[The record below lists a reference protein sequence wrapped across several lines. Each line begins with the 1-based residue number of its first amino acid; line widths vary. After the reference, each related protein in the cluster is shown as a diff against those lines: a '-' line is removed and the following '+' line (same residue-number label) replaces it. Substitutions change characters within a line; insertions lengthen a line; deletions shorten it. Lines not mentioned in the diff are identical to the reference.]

1 MKQLLI
7 ALTLLTALT
16 LPVLGQDNQEFDLP
30 MTVQTALKNH
40 PSLRG
45 MEAQVEAAQARLK
58 QAAAGYAP
66 KVNATLSYTLL
77 QKDPSFT
84 VMPFGTLV
92 FGEKDNKQVSLTLQ
106 FPLSTGGKLEGMTRQ
121 ARAGV
126 EALESALDRQRQ
138 TVATEATIAYLNV
151 LKARGF
157 VKVAEDQLKALESQ
171 RNSIAKMLER
181 GVATRIDL
189 LRAETAVSAAQEM
202 LTKAKNG
209 EAVAT
214 AALANAMGLQQRIGL
229 KVQGSVEAASPFPP
243 HPATLEE
250 AIAEAL
256 RARPE
261 LRQVGANRQAAEAGV
276 QVARSGQKPSVGLF
290 AQYDAER
297 PTFMPR
303 TGKWS
308 AGVALTM
315 NLSDGGTTKAEVAQ
329 ARAHI
334 AQVDAALEE
343 LRNGIVLQVTA
354 AFLNVQS
361 AKERLATTEKAVAT
375 AEEGVRLTQLG
386 YQNGVNTITDFLAA
400 QAELTK
406 AQNDRVTAL
415 FDLRAAEAEL
425 QYAMGRQPYEAGI
438 RGSQKGS

>member
-7 ALTLLTALT
+7 SLTLLTTLT
-16 LPVLGQDNQEFDLP
+16 MSVLAQEDKEYDLP
-30 MTVQTALKNH
+30 TVVQTALKNH

-45 MEAQVEAAQARLK
+45 VEAQVDAAQARRK

-66 KVNATLSYTLL
+66 KVNATLGFTQL
-77 QKDPSFT
+77 DDAPTFT
-84 VMPFGTLV
+84 VSPLGTIT
-92 FGEKDNKQVSLTLQ
+92 FGEKSNKQVSLTLQ
-106 FPLSTGGKLEGMTRQ
+106 FPLSTGGKLEGMNRQ

-126 EALESALDRQRQ
+126 EAVESVLARQRQ
-138 TVATEATIAYLNV
+138 KVATDATIAYFNV

-157 VKVAEDQLKALESQ
+157 VKVAADQLKALESQ
-171 RNSIAKMLER
+171 RNSIARMLER

-209 EAVAT
+209 EAAAT
-214 AALANAMGLQQRIGL
+214 AALANSMGMREGLGL
-229 KVQGSVEAASPFPP
+229 KVKGSFDEQASTINHQPSTI
-243 HPATLEE
+243 ADVV
-250 AIAEAL
+250 AEAL
-256 RARPE
+256 RSRPE
-261 LRQVGANRQAAEAGV
+261 LRQVGANREVAEAGV

-315 NLSDGGTTKAEVAQ
+315 NLSDGGATKAEVAQ
-329 ARAHI
+329 ARAQI
-334 AQVDAALEE
+334 AQVAAALEE
-343 LRNGIVLQVTA
+343 LRNGIALQVTA

-361 AKERLATTEKAVAT
+361 AKERLATTEKAVTT
-375 AEEGVRLTQLG
+375 AEEGVRLIRLG
-386 YQNGVNTITDFLAA
+386 YENGVNTITDFLAA

-415 FDLRAAEAEL
+415 FDLRVAEAEL
-425 QYAMGRQPYEAGI
+425 QYAIGRQP
-438 RGSQKGS
+438 

>member
-1 MKQLLI
+1 MKRLLMF
-7 ALTLLTALT
+7 LLTTFVAFS
-16 LPVLGQDNQEFDLP
+16 PSRDGDGADAQESQEIDLSAA
-30 MTVQTALKNH
+30 VQTALKNH

-45 MEAQVEAAQARLK
+45 IGAQVEAAQARWK

-66 KVNATLSYTLL
+66 KVSATLNYTLL
-77 QKDPSFT
+77 QKAPSFT
-84 VMPFGTLV
+84 VAPFGTLV
-92 FGEKDNKQVSLTLQ
+92 FGEKDNKQASLTLQ
-106 FPLSTGGKLEGMTRQ
+106 FPLSTGGKLEGVNRQ

-126 EALESALDRQRQ
+126 EAAESALARQRQ
-138 TVATEATIAYLNV
+138 KVATDATIAYFNV

-214 AALANAMGLQQRIGL
+214 AALANAMGMREGL
-229 KVQGSVEAASPFPP
+229 GLRVKGSFDESSSLIA
-243 HPATLEE
+243 HPASLAE
-250 AIAEAL
+250 AIAESL
-256 RARPE
+256 RSRPE
-261 LRQVGANRQAAEAGV
+261 LRQVGADRRAAEAGV
-276 QVARSGQKPSVGLF
+276 RVARSGQKPSVGLF

-315 NLSDGGTTKAEVAQ
+315 NLSDGGATKAEVAQ
-329 ARAHI
+329 AQAQI

-343 LRNGIVLQVTA
+343 LRNGISLQVTA

-375 AEEGVRLTQLG
+375 AEEGARLIRLG
-386 YQNGVNTITDFLAA
+386 YQNGVNTITDLLAA

-415 FDLRAAEAEL
+415 FDLRVAEAEL
-425 QYAMGRQPYEAGI
+425 QYAIGRQP
-438 RGSQKGS
+438 

>member
-1 MKQLLI
+1 MKQTFMT
-7 ALTLLTALT
+7 LTLTLTVISVPAQPT
-16 LPVLGQDNQEFDLP
+16 TEYDLP
-30 MTVQTALKNH
+30 TVVQTALKNH

-45 MEAQVEAAQARLK
+45 VEAQVEAAQARWK

-66 KVNATLSYTLL
+66 KVNATLGLTQL
-77 QKDPSFT
+77 DHAPSFT
-84 VMPFGTLV
+84 VSPLGTIT
-92 FGEKDNKQVSLTLQ
+92 FGEKSNKQASLTLQ
-106 FPLSTGGKLEGMTRQ
+106 FPLSTGGKLEGANRQ
-121 ARAGV
+121 ARAGI
-126 EALESALDRQRQ
+126 EAMESVLARQRQ
-138 TVATEATIAYLNV
+138 KVATEATLAYFNL

-157 VKVAEDQLKALESQ
+157 VRVAEDQFKALESQ
-171 RNSIAKMLER
+171 RNSIARMLEQ
-181 GVATRIDL
+181 GVSTRIDL
-189 LRAETAVSAAQEM
+189 LRAETAVAAAQEM

-209 EAVAT
+209 EAIAT
-214 AALANAMGLQQRIGL
+214 AALANAMGLQQGL
-229 KVQGSVEAASPFPP
+229 GLRVKGSFNQAS
-243 HPATLEE
+243 TLVSQPSTLDE

-256 RARPE
+256 RLRPE
-261 LRQVGANRQAAEAGV
+261 LRQVGANRQFAEASV

-315 NLSDGGTTKAEVAQ
+315 NLSDGGATKAEVAQ
-329 ARAHI
+329 ARAQI
-334 AQVDAALEE
+334 AHVDAALEE
-343 LRNGIVLQVTA
+343 LRNGIALQVTA

-361 AKERLATTEKAVAT
+361 AKERLTTTEKAVAT
-375 AEEGVRLTQLG
+375 AEEGVRLIRLG

-415 FDLRAAEAEL
+415 FDLRVAEAEL
-425 QYAMGRQPYEAGI
+425 QYAMGRQP
-438 RGSQKGS
+438 

>member
-7 ALTLLTALT
+7 SLTLLTTLT
-16 LPVLGQDNQEFDLP
+16 LPALAQESQEFDLP
-30 MTVQTALKNH
+30 TAVQTALKNH

-45 MEAQVEAAQARLK
+45 VEAQVDAAQARLK

-66 KVNATLSYTLL
+66 KVNATLGFTQL
-77 QKDPSFT
+77 DNAPTFT
-84 VMPFGTLV
+84 VSPLGAIT
-92 FGEKDNKQVSLTLQ
+92 FGEKSNKQASLTLQ
-106 FPLSTGGKLEGMTRQ
+106 MPLSTGGKLEGVNRQ

-126 EALESALDRQRQ
+126 EAMASVLSRQQ
-138 TVATEATIAYLNV
+138 QKVATEATIAYFNV

-171 RNSIAKMLER
+171 RNSIARMLER
-181 GVATRIDL
+181 GVSTRIDL
-189 LRAETAVSAAQEM
+189 LRAETAVPAAQEM

-214 AALANAMGLQQRIGL
+214 AALANAMGLQQGL
-229 KVQGSVEAASPFPP
+229 GLRVKGSFDKAS
-243 HPATLEE
+243 TLTSQPSTLDE

-256 RARPE
+256 RSRPE

-315 NLSDGGTTKAEVAQ
+315 NLSDGGATKAEVAQ
-329 ARAHI
+329 ARAQI

-343 LRNGIVLQVTA
+343 LRNGISLQVTA

-361 AKERLATTEKAVAT
+361 AKERLTTTEKAVAT
-375 AEEGVRLTQLG
+375 AEEGVRLIRLG

-415 FDLRAAEAEL
+415 FDLRVAEAEL
-425 QYAMGRQPYEAGI
+425 QYAMGRQP
-438 RGSQKGS
+438 